1 MYIKSLRF
9 ILLISVLASTWAA
22 KIVYV
27 VPIQGTIDLGLPPFI
42 ERVIS
47 TAEDENA
54 EGVIFDI
61 DTFGGRVDAAT
72 QIKDALLDANLMTV
86 AFINRRAISAG
97 ALISLSC
104 EKIFMTGGGTIGAA
118 TAVDM
123 SGKKGSEK
131 VISYMREEM
140 ASTAE
145 KRERNIEIAKGM
157 VDEDLFFTHLVL
169 DGDSVLVDDLEGRK
183 EGKLITLTTE
193 LAIKYGMADES
204 TETLEGVLN
213 ILGLEDAEVRNASVN
228 WSENIVRFLTDPVVA
243 SLLMT
248 FGFLGILF
256 ELQSPGW
263 GIPGTFGAI
272 CLVLSLGASAIAEL
286 ATMTDLLII
295 LVGLTL
301 LFIEGFLIPGFGIA
315 GISGIVV
322 LLWGIYKL
330 LIPDHPV
337 SDEVYSRAL
346 DGFTIGILGGI
357 IALFLLFRL
366 MIKTKFWHK
375 LTSPGAESKEAGY
388 TVSIGLEDYV
398 GKSGKTVSD
407 LRPSGWIN
415 VENQKIF
422 VVTEGEFVEKNQ
434 QVKILSVDGN
444 RVVVRVNSIEK

>member
-1 MYIKSLRF
+1 MVS
-9 ILLISVLASTWAA
+9 ILVA

-42 ERVIS
+42 ERVIAS
-47 TAEDENA
+47 AEDENA
-54 EGVIFDI
+54 DAVIFEI

-72 QIKDALLDANLMTV
+72 QIKDALLDANLLTV

-140 ASTAE
+140 ASTA
-145 KRERNIEIAKGM
+145 KGM
-157 VDEDLFFTHLVL
+157 VDEDLSFTHLVVN
-169 DGDSVLVDDLEGRK
+169 GDSVLVDDLEGRK

-193 LAIKYGMADES
+193 QAIKYNMADGEF
-204 TETLEGVLN
+204 ETLEGVIK
-213 ILGLEDAEVRNASVN
+213 ILDLEGAEIRNASIN

-272 CLVLSLGASAIAEL
+272 CLALSLGASTIAEL

-295 LVGLTL
+295 MVGLVL
-301 LFIEGFLIPGFGIA
+301 LLVEGFLIPGFGIA
-315 GISGIVV
+315 GIAGIAV
-322 LLWGIYKL
+322 LLWGLYEL
-330 LIPDHPV
+330 LIPDIPV
-337 SDEVYSRAL
+337 SHDVYSRAL
-346 DGFTIGILGGI
+346 DGLTIGILGGI
-357 IALFLLFRL
+357 IALVLLFRL

-375 LTSPGAESKEAGY
+375 LTSPGVESKEAGY
-388 TVSIGLEDYV
+388 TISIGIEDCV
-398 GKSGKTVSD
+398 GKSGKTVTD

-422 VVTEGEFVEKNQ
+422 VVTEGEYVEKDQ
-434 QVKILSVDGN
+434 PVKILSVDGN
-444 RVVVRVNSIEK
+444 RVVVRVNSNEK